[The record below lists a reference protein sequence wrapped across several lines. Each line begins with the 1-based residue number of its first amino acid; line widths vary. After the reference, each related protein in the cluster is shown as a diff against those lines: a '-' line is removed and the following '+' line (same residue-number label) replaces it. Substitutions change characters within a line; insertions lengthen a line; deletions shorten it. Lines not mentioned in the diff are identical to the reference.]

1 MKNISTNVMLLVS
14 AACGLAIGIDYSNTL
29 LIVLSALNIVLN
41 LPPIVLT
48 FKTHK

>member
-41 LPPIVLT
+41 LPPI